1 MTRRKPQPSCV
12 QVKTILPLQLGP
24 GRTTYTLPTV
34 RSHVGLQPS
43 PSSFSLSANT
53 ILPTYWQLPCRFG
66 RLGRDGMREVR
77 YKKSAKNREIVDNQ
91 FFFFKKITCLCVS
104 PQFCGIQFQLNQRRE
119 RERERRW
126 EGKNGGFAPPRRG
139 GGGRGPPHRGGRL
152 HRRRHQLLRLGPKP
166 RIRPRRLPGSPRSP
180 PFSRVAVLN
189 QGGKERF
196 LLGFMEKTGPKVGF
210 WHGQI
215 RRLIKDF
222 GIVSCE

>member
-1 MTRRKPQPSCV
+1 
-12 QVKTILPLQLGP
+12 
-24 GRTTYTLPTV
+24 
-34 RSHVGLQPS
+34 
-43 PSSFSLSANT
+43 
-53 ILPTYWQLPCRFG
+53 
-66 RLGRDGMREVR
+66 MREVR

-91 FFFFKKITCLCVS
+91 FFFLKKITCLCVS

-222 GIVSCE
+222 GIVSCEWRSTLEFRRRCSCCSPDSSDCWRIGLVLCWEFKSCVAIRCCKTRGTRCQSSCAGSVEPFVPMLIARFY

>member
-1 MTRRKPQPSCV
+1 MSLLSSAVYTIAAKP
-12 QVKTILPLQLGP
+12 
-24 GRTTYTLPTV
+24 
-34 RSHVGLQPS
+34 
-43 PSSFSLSANT
+43 
-53 ILPTYWQLPCRFG
+53 
-66 RLGRDGMREVR
+66 E
-77 YKKSAKNREIVDNQ
+77 
-91 FFFFKKITCLCVS
+91 
-104 PQFCGIQFQLNQRRE
+104 E
-119 RERERRW
+119 RERGGGNW
-126 EGKNGGFAPPRRG
+126 EEKNGGFAPPRRGG

-180 PFSRVAVLN
+180 SFSRVAVLN

-196 LLGFMEKTGPKVGF
+196 LPGFMEKTGPKVGF